1 MQKRLALFFLLLIF
15 FLVLIP
21 AYYPPDDEALR
32 QNSSLCDI
40 YTHLFTA
47 TGAPFSD
54 FNHNQD
60 WTGLSLS
67 WVISYRPLQYIPLST
82 GTRAPPA

>member
-32 QNSSLCDI
+32 QNSSFSDI
-40 YTHLFTA
+40 YSQPFTA
-47 TGAPFSD
+47 TGIFSD
-54 FNHNQD
+54 FHHNQD
-60 WTGLSLS
+60 WTGVSLSL
-67 WVISYRPLQYIPLST
+67 VISYRPLQYIPLSR
-82 GTRAPPA
+82 GNRAPPA